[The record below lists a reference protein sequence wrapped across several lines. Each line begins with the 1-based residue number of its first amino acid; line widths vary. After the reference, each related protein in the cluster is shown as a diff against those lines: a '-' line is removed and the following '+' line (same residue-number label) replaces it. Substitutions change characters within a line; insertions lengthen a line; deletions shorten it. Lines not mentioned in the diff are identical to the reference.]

1 MPSFDPFDR
10 NKAAKDAARD
20 RALAESARKVQAEA
34 ELRRKKQLIA
44 THIIKIEQDLRHR
57 RQEFQTL
64 KDETDHITRTLA
76 EKRKGLELLE
86 NEVKVLDKTLLE
98 EDRKVKTLSGLL
110 ETISSKLRLNRLKV
124 TNLISKERRDTDS
137 VAHQK
142 SLLLTMTK
150 RQDAMVID
158 FDRINQVITTKEA
171 ELRKLNQERDEIKRK
186 LEDHK
191 QIIVQAQHDLKQTE
205 SLEQSD
211 DKETSHS
218 KTEEEKLLSQSTDT
232 ELQIRTAQAAYQ
244 QDVNKKTLFIIKRN
258 DIANFINTNGNVLR
272 QKELKMRTLESEI
285 RRIELDLAEKQREL
299 QRVLH

>member
-1 MPSFDPFDR
+1 MSSFDPFDR

-44 THIIKIEQDLRHR
+44 TDIIKIEQDLRHR

-98 EDRKVKTLSGLL
+98 QGRKVKTLSGLL
-110 ETISSKLRLNRLKV
+110 ETISSKLRSTRLKV

-137 VAHQK
+137 VTHQK

-150 RQDAMVID
+150 RQDSMVID

-171 ELRKLNQERDEIKRK
+171 ELRKLTQGRDEIKRK

-191 QIIVQAQHDLKQTE
+191 QIIAQAQHDLRQAE

-211 DKETSHS
+211 DKETSNS

-232 ELQIRTAQAAYQ
+232 ESQIRTAQAAYQ
-244 QDVNKKTLFIIKRN
+244 QDVNQKTLFITKRN